1 MGISYV
7 NGRYLHKSIAN
18 ISIEDRGFNF
28 SDGIYE
34 VMNFSKKKILNYQK
48 HIKRLKR
55 SLKEIKIPLPFYN
68 LSTLEIIIKKL
79 ISFNSYNSGTI
90 YLQITRGSSNRNHLF
105 PNNTKLNIVIN
116 IYPQKDLSSLKKG
129 VDIITAPDLR
139 WKRCDIKSI
148 SLLANVLGKQKA
160 FDLGVYELW
169 LTYNKGIISEGTTSN
184 CFIVKNNN
192 TILTHPKNNKIL
204 GGVTRESVIEIARKN
219 KINVFEKEF
228 TVNQAYKCKEAF
240 LTSTTVGILP
250 VKKIDDYSIN
260 KAIIGS
266 ITLKLMKLYEDFLRK

>member
-7 NGRYLHKSIAN
+7 NGRYLYRSIAS

-34 VMNFSKKKILNYQK
+34 VMAFSKNKIFNYEK

-68 LSTLEIIIKKL
+68 LNTLKIIIKKL
-79 ISFNSYNSGTI
+79 ISFNSYNCGII
-90 YLQITRGSSNRNHLF
+90 YLQITRGSSIRNHLF
-105 PNNTKLNIVIN
+105 PENINLNIVIN
-116 IYPQKDLSSLKKG
+116 IYPQKDVLNIKKG
-129 VDIITAPDLR
+129 VDVITAPDLR

-169 LTYNKGIISEGTTSN
+169 LTYNKDIISEGTTSN

-204 GGVTRESVIEIARKN
+204 GGVTRDSVIEIARKN

-228 TVNQAYKCKEAF
+228 TVNQVYKCKEAF

-250 VKKIDDYSIN
+250 VKKIDNYLIN
-260 KAIIGS
+260 KSLIGP
-266 ITLKLMKLYEDFLRK
+266 ITVKLMKLYESFLKQ

>member
-7 NGRYLHKSIAN
+7 NGRYLYKSIAS

-28 SDGIYE
+28 SDGVYE
-34 VMNFSKKKILNYQK
+34 VMSFSKKNILNYQK

-55 SLKEIKIPLPFYN
+55 SLKEIKIPSPFYN

-79 ISFNSYNSGTI
+79 ISFNSYNSGII

-105 PNNTKLNIVIN
+105 PKNTDLNIVIN
-116 IYPQKDLSSLKKG
+116 IYPQKDISSLKKG

-160 FDLGVYELW
+160 FELGVYELW
-169 LTYNKGIISEGTTSN
+169 LTYNKDIISEGTTSN
-184 CFIVKNNN
+184 CFIVKNKN

-250 VKKIDDYSIN
+250 VKKIDNYSIN
-260 KAIIGS
+260 KAIIGT
-266 ITLKLMKLYEDFLRK
+266 ITLKLMKLYEDFLKK

>member
-79 ISFNSYNSGTI
+79 ISFNSYNSGII
-90 YLQITRGSSNRNHLF
+90 YLQITSWPFKPMRKIK
-105 PNNTKLNIVIN
+105 PIN
-116 IYPQKDLSSLKKG
+116 
-129 VDIITAPDLR
+129 
-139 WKRCDIKSI
+139 
-148 SLLANVLGKQKA
+148 
-160 FDLGVYELW
+160 
-169 LTYNKGIISEGTTSN
+169 
-184 CFIVKNNN
+184 
-192 TILTHPKNNKIL
+192 
-204 GGVTRESVIEIARKN
+204 
-219 KINVFEKEF
+219 
-228 TVNQAYKCKEAF
+228 
-240 LTSTTVGILP
+240 
-250 VKKIDDYSIN
+250 
-260 KAIIGS
+260 
-266 ITLKLMKLYEDFLRK
+266 